1 MVWIMVEGSVEVL
14 EPHLWLLLLDGHHP
28 QVVVQ
33 VGVLLVYLQRLLNS
47 WAFFV
52 SVLSI
57 TVLDTLYVFVS
68 AYLPNDLNT
77 VRIWTQAVS

>member
-57 TVLDTLYVFVS
+57 TVLDTGT
-68 AYLPNDLNT
+68 A
-77 VRIWTQAVS
+77 VRICFSLFA

>member
-77 VRIWTQAVS
+77 VRIWTLAVS